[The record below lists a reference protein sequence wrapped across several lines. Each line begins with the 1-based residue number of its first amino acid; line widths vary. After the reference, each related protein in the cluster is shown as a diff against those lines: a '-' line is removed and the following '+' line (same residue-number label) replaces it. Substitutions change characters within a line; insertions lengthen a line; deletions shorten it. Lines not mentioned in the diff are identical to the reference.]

1 MTRAVVVRTLE
12 QEVPTMANDLMAK
25 QHEREREQ
33 ERQRLREQ
41 EQKDLDVEAQRGP
54 RPLEGF
60 AGGHTT
66 WTGQQDDEAASRV
79 HARDAAESWE
89 ASERQARLEPEPE
102 TRSPDEDERARE
114 RGEEPISHREE

>member
-1 MTRAVVVRTLE
+1 
-12 QEVPTMANDLMAK
+12 MADSPIEK
-25 QHEREREQ
+25 QHQREREQ

-41 EQKDLDVEAQRGP
+41 EEKDLEVEAQRGP

-66 WTGQQDDEAASRV
+66 WTGQQDDEAGAQV
-79 HARDAAESWE
+79 HARDAEESWK
-89 ASERQARLEPEPE
+89 ASERQARLEPEPDF
-102 TRSPDEDERARE
+102 RDPDEDEEARK